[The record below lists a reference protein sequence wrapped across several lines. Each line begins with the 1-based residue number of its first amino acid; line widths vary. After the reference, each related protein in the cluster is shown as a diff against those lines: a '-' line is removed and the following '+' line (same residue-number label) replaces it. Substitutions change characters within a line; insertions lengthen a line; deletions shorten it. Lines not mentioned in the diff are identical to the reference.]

1 MSDDGR
7 YDMRRF
13 MEAGAPVATEA
24 PSELVFL
31 ASLGESDWRS
41 LLAACEHRRY
51 SACDVVLSEGELD
64 RSLGILLEGRLAYH
78 SGGVNGTPLNF
89 VDAPTIIG
97 EVAFFD
103 GLPRSGSLVALT
115 DVELFRLEFDAF
127 ESLAAQ
133 QPRVGRAILLDM
145 GRVLALRLRVAVSP
159 GSAGT

>member
-1 MSDDGR
+1 MSEYGR
-7 YDMRRF
+7 YDVRRF
-13 MEAGAPVATEA
+13 MEDGAPAATEA

-31 ASLGESDWRS
+31 ALLGESDWRR

-51 SACDVVLSEGELD
+51 SAGDVVLSEGDHD

-78 SGGVNGTPLNF
+78 SGGVDGTPRNS

-115 DVELFRLEFDAF
+115 DLELYRLDFDAF

-133 QPRVGRAILLDM
+133 LPRLGRAILLEM
-145 GRVLALRLRVAVSP
+145 GRVLALRLRVAASP
-159 GSAGT
+159 GGT